1 MPSRIK
7 ALEKTFAA
15 RIRQG
20 TRRGYALRV
29 KYSLRHPPSGLTLT
43 HQLLWPLI
51 FAQLVA
57 LKLWVRRRYG
67 AGVPYWFHVSRWGRV
82 SLRHMPGDF
91 TASDTAPCALRPV
104 PAVVRLFARSVRLA
118 LATAPE
124 VRALVPPAPA
134 ADAWS
139 VHVLSGAVQF
149 DTS

>member
-7 ALEKTFAA
+7 ALEKTIAA

-57 LKLWVRRRYG
+57 LKLWVRRQLWRRG
-67 AGVPYWFHVSRWGRV
+67 ALLV
-82 SLRHMPGDF
+82 LRQPLGQGQ
-91 TASDTAPCALRPV
+91 
-104 PAVVRLFARSVRLA
+104 
-118 LATAPE
+118 
-124 VRALVPPAPA
+124 PAPHA
-134 ADAWS
+134 
-139 VHVLSGAVQF
+139 G
-149 DTS
+149 